1 MDITVNKTEFE
12 DLKNATDVD
21 MSTLSLVSHFLYLY
35 AYLIIGP
42 VLVLVNAPAFLLV
55 MMRETLRFP
64 YMILAVVFLNNAL
77 SGMSAI
83 SVGLKRL
90 IISTVEEQKI
100 AHYDCIFSVCFFS
113 KIFQHFW
120 IQQGILNQ
128 NDGEK
133 IHVPVFLLTTFS
145 LNGWSLLMNSVERL
159 CVVAYPI
166 YYYTHSKRIICSL
179 IIAQYTITIIV
190 VTSTILASLVEPI
203 RYVSNFCML
212 QKVYS
217 AYFYVSLI
225 LMNSISS
232 LLSIVLMVIVVI
244 MLKKKFNAHFQ
255 SNDSCNRDLKQ
266 FLRNQKRYT
275 HTALIS
281 CCFTFFLV
289 VVPSILQCIYVMD
302 PATKSQIIVMS
313 CVYLPLLNSF
323 NMVILFLYRQKDL
336 QRAAVLGIKWLFCK
350 KKHIEPVTN
359 AGFG

>member
-90 IISTVEEQKI
+90 IISTVEEKYI
-100 AHYDCIFSVCFFS
+100 VHYDCVLSVP
-113 KIFQHFW
+113 I
-120 IQQGILNQ
+120 
-128 NDGEK
+128 
-133 IHVPVFLLTTFS
+133 FLLTTLS

-159 CVVAYPI
+159 CVVAYPL

-179 IIAQYTITIIV
+179 IIAQYMITMIAI
-190 VTSTILASLVEPI
+190 TSTVLASLVEPI

-350 KKHIEPVTN
+350 KKRIEPVTN
-359 AGFG
+359 TGFG